1 MPDFTMR
8 CSVNSVRKFDTFEF
22 ETHKSLIVVSA
33 PGNTSIHQEKQVSTL
48 FFQPAVSWTSEY
60 QFYNLHSFVAEWS
73 SCFMADIGSKNPQI
87 KTIGNEV
94 SKRTWRY
101 SMVSPLNWKISKLW
115 PDLSWA
121 SFGAKRREIEDEKF
135 NTGNSVVNGKYV
147 SRRCNNHGLSHPFA
161 VLHNTEE
168 QSNCSS

>member
-48 FFQPAVSWTSEY
+48 FFSASCKLNVRVSVL
-60 QFYNLHSFVAEWS
+60 QFVAEWS

-101 SMVSPLNWKISKLW
+101 YIVSPLNWKISKLW